1 MTIMQSIKLL
11 GIKLKIKKNTG
22 RLISVQYQL
31 KKGNI
36 QDDTYLRTKE
46 HQFY

>member
-11 GIKLKIKKNTG
+11 GIKLKIKNTG
-22 RLISVQYQL
+22 RLISAQYQL

-36 QDDTYLRTKE
+36 QDDTYLQTKE